1 MNNCPKCNAY
11 LKYKFTIDD
20 LEYHDCSS
28 CDAEV
33 MIKLSKPAEVEEYKV
48 FGISSNTN
56 SFGLREVY
64 CISRGGKVIRFLASQ
79 LGMPKKYQV
88 LKAYNGRIG
97 QGECEVTC
105 KPVDITTVDG
115 KRYCEN
121 VWKNEVL

>member
-1 MNNCPKCNAY
+1 MRIWK
-11 LKYKFTIDD
+11 
-20 LEYHDCSS
+20 
-28 CDAEV
+28 
-33 MIKLSKPAEVEEYKV
+33 KPDEVEEYKV

-64 CISRGGKVIRFLASQ
+64 AIARSGKVIKWLSSQ

-97 QGECEVTC
+97 QGECEVIC

-121 VWKNEVL
+121 VWKSEVI